1 MEPRRERRRVTRVAT
16 VIEAE
21 LFGPDGQAIPIHLE
35 NLSVVGLR
43 ASGAGGLPVGTRCR
57 VTLRAG
63 SETVEARGTVVR
75 AQANTLALGFDEL
88 PFESYER
95 LRALLI
101 RLADDPAVITE
112 ELSDRLGFLGESA

>member
-1 MEPRRERRRVTRVAT
+1 MDRRPERRRVTRVAT

-21 LFGPDGQAIPIHLE
+21 LFGPDGRAIPIRLE

-43 ASGAGGLPVGTRCR
+43 ASGAAALPVGTRCR

-63 SETVEARGTVVR
+63 TETVEARGTVVR
-75 AQANTLALGFDEL
+75 AQADALALGFEEL

-95 LRALLI
+95 LRALLL